1 LEEELKVALN
11 SLRRTTTS
19 TTKPAPRVIIISNL
33 KEEVEIEPQH
43 VIEEQLQI
51 IFTLGPVEEEE
62 LQQLVAKE

>member
-1 LEEELKVALN
+1 MEEELKVALN

>member
-11 SLRRTTTS
+11 SLRRTITS